1 MEDLTHLNAMQ
12 LHHSDLRKRG
22 FTLIELL
29 VVIAIIAILAGMLLP
44 ALAKA
49 KTKAQQI
56 SCVNNCRQLMIAWN
70 LYSGDNNER
79 VANNFG
85 VTETRQSRDSG
96 KFNNWMNNVM
106 SWDAA
111 GKEAADNTNV
121 TLIVKSQL
129 AKYSGAGI
137 GVYKCPAD
145 IKMSQRQKTAGWT
158 QRVRSLSMNAFI
170 GVFSDNPGDGTL
182 KGRNTFNGDF
192 RQILRQGDIPN
203 PSEMYVMLDEHPD
216 SINDG
221 YFLISPNGSGWGDLP
236 ASYHNG
242 GGSFA
247 FADGHA
253 ETHKWLGRAKPNATV
268 QPITFIPWS
277 GGAGYKLDYDWIRV
291 RTAVYYTTGL
301 APVAK

>member
-1 MEDLTHLNAMQ
+1 MNTMVVF
-12 LHHSDLRKRG
+12 RGRRG

-56 SCVNNCRQLMIAWN
+56 SCVNNCRQVMVAWH

-85 VTETRQSRDSG
+85 VNETRQSRDSG
-96 KFNNWMNNVM
+96 KFNNWMNNVLT
-106 SWDAA
+106 WDTA
-111 GKEAADNTNV
+111 GRDAADNTNL
-121 TLIVKSQL
+121 TLIARSQL
-129 AKYSGAGI
+129 ARYSGASPS
-137 GVYKCPAD
+137 VYKCPAD
-145 IKMSQRQKTAGWT
+145 IKISPRQKAAGWS

-170 GVFSDNPGDGTL
+170 GVFSDNPSDSTL
-182 KGRNTFNGDF
+182 TGKNTFNPEF
-192 RQILRQGDIPN
+192 RQIIRQGDIPN
-203 PSEMYVMLDEHPD
+203 PTDMYVILDEHPD

-221 YFLISPNGSGWGDLP
+221 YFLIGPSASGWGDLP

-268 QPITFIPWS
+268 QPITFQGW
-277 GGAGYKLDYDWIRV
+277 GGGSGYKPDYDWIRV
-291 RTAVYYTTGL
+291 RTAVFVKTGQP
-301 APVAK
+301 PVVR

>member
-1 MEDLTHLNAMQ
+1 MNHL
-12 LHHSDLRKRG
+12 HPSRSRGG

-56 SCVNNCRQLMIAWN
+56 SCVNNCRQVMIAWN
-70 LYSGDNNER
+70 LYSGDNQER

-85 VTETRQSRDSG
+85 VSETRQSRDSG

-106 SWDAA
+106 SWDAT
-111 GKEAADNTNV
+111 GKEAADNTNL
-121 TLIVKSQL
+121 TLIAKSQL
-129 AKYSGAGI
+129 ARYSGASPS
-137 GVYKCPAD
+137 VYKCPAD
-145 IKMSQRQKTAGWT
+145 IKISPRQRSAGWV

-170 GVFSDNPGDGTL
+170 GIFSDSPTDGTL
-182 KGRNTFNGDF
+182 TGKNTFNPDF

-203 PSEMYVMLDEHPD
+203 PSDMYVMLDEHPD

-253 ETHKWLGRAKPNATV
+253 ETHKWLGRSKPNATV
-268 QPITFIPWS
+268 QPITFNGW
-277 GGAGYKLDYDWIRV
+277 GGGNGYKPDYDWIRV
-291 RTAVYYTTGL
+291 RTAVGYRSGVPP
-301 APVAK
+301 PVK